1 MSFASSLANL
11 RDAVVASLKTKI
23 PGVPSIEPHLGAFRQ
38 QDLAAFATKTPA
50 IRVAMLGFEDLRLN
64 NYGVQIPVDFSA
76 VIVTRDMKNADG
88 TANPRDVSAMLIA
101 NAVTL
106 AVSGNRFGLDGVF
119 RPEKLRAQN
128 QYHEAFIAA
137 GLALW
142 EVTWTSPVTLVPA
155 GQPTEETI
163 AALAQLYI
171 NGVEFIAPPAA
182 GAAPAPVPGADPMTD
197 APNLPG
203 YRP

>member
-11 RDAVVASLKTKI
+11 RDAVVASLKAKI
-23 PGVPSIEPHLGAFRQ
+23 PGVPSIEPHLGAFRE
-38 QDLAAFATKTPA
+38 QDIAAFATRTPA
-50 IRVAMLGFEDLRLN
+50 IRVAMLGFQELQRN
-64 NYGVQIPVDFSA
+64 NYGLQVPVEFSA
-76 VIVTRDMKNADG
+76 VIVTRDTKNTDG

-106 AVSGNRFGLDGVF
+106 AVASNRFGLDGVF
-119 RPEKLRAQN
+119 SPEKLRAQN
-128 QYHEAFIAA
+128 QYHEAFIDA

-142 EVTWTSPVTLVPA
+142 EVTWTSPVTLVPP
-155 GQPTEETI
+155 GQPTDQVIT
-163 AALAQLYI
+163 ALAQLYI
-171 NGVEFIAPPAA
+171 NGVEFIAPPSA